1 MQFGLA
7 ELGLKGVDPGA
18 EIVGQGPGCVFLKA
32 ERLEEGG
39 RGSRADRLRIAPGE
53 CARVGEPAGYD
64 VGHGP
69 VGA

>member
-39 RGSRADRLRIAPGE
+39 EVHAPTTCGSR
-53 CARVGEPAGYD
+53 RVSVLAS
-64 VGHGP
+64 VSRRATTW
-69 VGA
+69 VMAQ